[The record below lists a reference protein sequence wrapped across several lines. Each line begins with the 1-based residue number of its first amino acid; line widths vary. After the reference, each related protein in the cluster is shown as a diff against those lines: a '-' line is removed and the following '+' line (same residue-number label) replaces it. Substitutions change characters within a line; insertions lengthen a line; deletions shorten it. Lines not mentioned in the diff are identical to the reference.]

1 MLQGGVVLLAITL
14 CMQVGYNSA
23 SRKLSVD
30 VGGAKK
36 LHALSSLVQAT
47 ILFPWATFIY
57 FTKEVCIRLMKTI
70 QPVFYNIGLNLIMKT
85 AEYDKNSV
93 ILLMNWLYYMI
104 MFWGVLF
111 SVWGGVLVVFS
122 HTRGIGDTVCVSAG
136 LLHWVGSL

>member
-36 LHALSSLVQAT
+36 LHALSSLAQAT
-47 ILFPWATFIY
+47 VLFPWATFIY

-70 QPVFYNIGLNLIMKT
+70 QLFLSEIGLDLMIKI
-85 AEYDKNSV
+85 AEFYKLGHFINELTILYDN
-93 ILLMNWLYYMI
+93 
-104 MFWGVLF
+104 VLGFFIF
-111 SVWGGVLVVFS
+111 SLRW
-122 HTRGIGDTVCVSAG
+122 
-136 LLHWVGSL
+136 SLGCI